1 MFIPPYNCCMNMQ
14 YIQIKEAIH
23 MLFSLQL
30 LYEYAIHPNKGSHT
44 YVYSPY
50 NCCMNMQYIQIK
62 EAKHM
67 FVLLT
72 IAV

>member
-1 MFIPPYNCCMNMQ
+1 MFILLQLLYEHAIHPNKGSHTYVCSTLQSLYEHAIHPNKGSHTYVCSPYNCCMNMQ

-23 MLFSLQL
+23 M
-30 LYEYAIHPNKGSHT
+30 
-44 YVYSPY
+44 
-50 NCCMNMQYIQIK
+50 
-62 EAKHM
+62 

>member
-1 MFIPPYNCCMNMQ
+1 MNMQ

-23 MLFSLQL
+23 MFIL
-30 LYEYAIHPNKGSHT
+30 LTVWIAEYIYEHAIHPNKGSHT
-44 YVYSPY
+44 YVCYPY
-50 NCCMNMQYIQIK
+50 NCMNMQYIQIK